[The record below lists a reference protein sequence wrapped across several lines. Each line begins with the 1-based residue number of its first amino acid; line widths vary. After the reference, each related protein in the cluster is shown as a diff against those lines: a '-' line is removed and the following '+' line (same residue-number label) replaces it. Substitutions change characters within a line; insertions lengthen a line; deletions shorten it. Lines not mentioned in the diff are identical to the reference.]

1 MAKVFFVKDGTGD
14 EHTSSGFDIPIGE
27 INKALRSFEKKYFAS
42 GPTINSGVAGA
53 FSPYRHVVVEI
64 TDGETSVLFPT
75 VGFYYMIGLRPAEAK
90 TLLKIANAPDA

>member
-53 FSPYRHVVVEI
+53 FSPYRHVVGQSQLHGNCWA
-64 TDGETSVLFPT
+64 TDERMLF
-75 VGFYYMIGLRPAEAK
+75 
-90 TLLKIANAPDA
+90 

>member
-27 INKALRSFEKKYFAS
+27 ISKALRSFEKKYFAS
-42 GPTINSGVAGA
+42 GPTINSCVAGA

-64 TDGETSVLFPT
+64 NRWRNECAFSNSWF
-75 VGFYYMIGLRPAEAK
+75 
-90 TLLKIANAPDA
+90 LLHDRS